1 MFFPVQTIHLLFI
14 SNCPGCRNIDKL
26 IQYLTSDS
34 RSQNSIFLQF
44 PSRYETP
51 LYCSLNH
58 NFKISSPF
66 PDSALFE
73 IIASPDIFLLR
84 RRCVCIITNH
94 TPKGRFPGNFFVE
107 EVKASGI
114 YPVEKHVH
122 YELLLYFQKNIGVI
136 YLNTY
141 LKDVCCNSWYSKGF
155 LCVKQTVSKVHVPI
169 TCSETMVYVDRTPAL
184 QMNSSD
190 VKILKTS
197 ASIKGQ
203 V

>member
-1 MFFPVQTIHLLFI
+1 MFFTVQTIHLLFI
-14 SNCPGCRNIDKL
+14 SNCPGCRNIDNL

-84 RRCVCIITNH
+84 RRCVCIIANH
-94 TPKGRFPGNFFVE
+94 TPKGRFPCNFL
-107 EVKASGI
+107 VKRKVLASGI
-114 YPVEKHVH
+114 QPVEKHVH
-122 YELLLYFQKNIGVI
+122 YELLLS
-136 YLNTY
+136 YLF
-141 LKDVCCNSWYSKGF
+141 KC
-155 LCVKQTVSKVHVPI
+155 
-169 TCSETMVYVDRTPAL
+169 
-184 QMNSSD
+184 
-190 VKILKTS
+190 ILERCLL
-197 ASIKGQ
+197 
-203 V
+203 